1 MPGAT
6 APTGGPSIGH
16 PSTYSERLHVPLR
29 WWVQATMFLATLWLA
44 FIVATPEW
52 IAWTATAVLV
62 ALTYG
67 MFAFVGGARIEVRDG
82 ELLAGTAHIGLDLL
96 GRPEALDEARTR
108 RVAGPEADA
117 RAYLLL
123 RPYLKESVRVP
134 VLDPADPT
142 PYWLMS
148 TRRPG
153 QLVAALSGATPAA
166 E

>member
-1 MPGAT
+1 
-6 APTGGPSIGH
+6 
-16 PSTYSERLHVPLR
+16 
-29 WWVQATMFLATLWLA
+29 MFLATLWLA

-62 ALTYG
+62 ALTFG
-67 MFAFVGGARIEVRDG
+67 MFAVVGNARIEVRDG
-82 ELLAGTAHIGLDLL
+82 ELLAGAAHIGIDLL
-96 GRPEALDEARTR
+96 GPAESLDATATR

-142 PYWLMS
+142 PYWLLS
-148 TRRPG
+148 TRRPH
-153 QLVAALSGATPAA
+153 QLAAALGGGAGVRG
-166 E
+166 